1 MKSFELGRWRKAV
14 LGIYVVFVHSLV
26 PVFSQQFSVNTDEL
40 WPLVD
45 EWNFAHQQKSVESLR
60 RLYSDSVNYF
70 GKYQSKESL
79 LLVKKKFF
87 QSHPHFTQTIE
98 NPVNYVAY
106 SSGVVMADF
115 ILASKSRKSSSQ
127 SSRAYLILSYDEG
140 KYKIAGEGDSL
151 SQVKNGFDLALGE
164 PLKFDPDTDESHD
177 SSMLKKITIYQPKQ
191 MLSHLSSSIFFSEEL
206 IQISVRDVVIISS
219 TLLITF
225 VSLIISLA
233 RAKRKARN
241 GSKQIKKSNGEA
253 NRIEQQAFQRFVV
266 SLFDPLYF
274 SLITSGHSNAHNYN
288 GIDLEFQ
295 FRKQDVKAFVALRC
309 LYLRERMNVS
319 IKLLPSQS
327 IQHLQ
332 QLEQT
337 SGETEFYLVVGIGGK
352 SEDPAETYL
361 VPIHALAGENIS
373 YSQLQQYRK
382 FGMFFYNAKE
392 GQLK

>member
-1 MKSFELGRWRKAV
+1 MKSFELGRWKGAV

-60 RLYSDSVNYF
+60 RVYSDSVNYF
-70 GKYQSKESL
+70 GKYEPKESL

-87 QSHPHFTQTIE
+87 RSHPHFTQTIE
-98 NPVNYVAY
+98 SPVNYVAY
-106 SSGVVMADF
+106 SSGVVRADF
-115 ILASKSRKSSSQ
+115 ILKSSTRNLSSQ
-127 SSRAYLILSYDEG
+127 SGRAYLVLSYDDG
-140 KYKIAGEGDSL
+140 KYKIVSEGDSL

-164 PLKFDPDTDESHD
+164 PLKFDGDTNESPD
-177 SSMLKKITIYQPKQ
+177 SSMLTKLTTYQPKH
-191 MLSHLSSSIFFSEEL
+191 MLSHLSSSLFFSEEL
-206 IQISVRDVVIISS
+206 IQIPVRDVFIISS

-225 VSLIISLA
+225 ISLIVSLA
-233 RAKRKARN
+233 RAKRRSRN
-241 GSKQIKKSNGEA
+241 GSRQVKRSNGEV

-274 SLITSGHSNAHNYN
+274 SLVTSSHSNAHNYK

-309 LYLRERMNVS
+309 LYLRERMNGS

-327 IQHLQ
+327 IQHLKL
-332 QLEQT
+332 LEQT
-337 SGETEFYLVVGIGGK
+337 SGETEFYLVVGVGGK
-352 SEDPAETYL
+352 PEDPAETYL
-361 VPIHALAGENIS
+361 VPIHELAGESIS
-373 YSQLQQYRK
+373 YGQLQQYRK
-382 FGMFFYNAKE
+382 FGMFFYSAKE